1 MITIGSVE
9 AALLGAGACA
19 MIVVGMILLFLGIRA
34 RAEASAVR
42 LERDRLDALLRAGP
56 AQAMLI
62 RSDGRIEMPRRLA
75 DWLGLAEVARFLEE
89 LASDDSG
96 LSADD
101 AASLAAD
108 LNAAQKTG
116 RRFRRIVRPQQSE
129 RTLLFDGARAPGDQ
143 GAAGAV
149 VIWVFD
155 MTEAQDQIVRLDA
168 EAKRLGDAFQALTGL
183 IEAAPLPM
191 WYRGPDLR
199 LAMVNTAYVDAVEG
213 RDAADVVGRGL
224 ELVEGSGRGGPL
236 AGAAAARDQGRPH
249 EQVLPATI
257 DGARRALRIFD
268 VPLPTGG
275 IAGFAVDIEDLE
287 QSRAG
292 AKRFAEAQRAMLDRL
307 SAAVAHFGPDRG
319 LVFCNQPF
327 RRMFAM
333 KAEWLADHP
342 EFDRVLE
349 RMREANRSPEVRDF
363 PGWKAERV
371 GWFRQASGGIEEQ
384 WHLPGGTHLR
394 VVAQPLPDG
403 GLLLIYEDRTEEVQ
417 LASARDT
424 LLRVR
429 TATFDNLFEALGV
442 FAADGRLQ
450 LWNNRFRALWGLE
463 EDFLTSHP
471 RVDAF
476 AERVAE
482 RLATPGR
489 SGLIVDL
496 VRSATIERQQRGGR
510 VAFADG
516 RHFEF
521 AGVPL
526 PDGNALFTLL
536 DITDSRRAEQAL
548 RDRAD
553 ALEAADKVKTAFVAN
568 MSYELRTPLTSISGF
583 AEMLHGGFAGAL
595 PETATTYVEAILE
608 STERLGLL
616 VDDVLDLTRTHADA
630 EIAREDVELARV
642 ARAAADTIRPLVGR
656 RKLDFAVE
664 IQRSLGRITGDRRRL
679 QETIEHLLRHAVEHT
694 PEGGRI
700 LLHADGDSARARI
713 VVSDDGQGMDEQ
725 AVARAFDRFAEPGI
739 KATGERALGLGLPL
753 AKQFVEAHGGSISL
767 LSEPGE
773 GTLVTVELPRRVADK
788 DRTTGEDRA

>member
-1 MITIGSVE
+1 MIPSGTITIGSVE
-9 AALLGAGACA
+9 AVLLGAGACGLV
-19 MIVVGMILLFLGIRA
+19 ILGMVLLFLGIRA

-42 LERDRLDALLRAGP
+42 VEHDRLDALLRAGP
-56 AQAMLI
+56 AQAMII
-62 RSDGRIEMPRRLA
+62 RTDGRIEMPPRLA
-75 DWLGLAEVARFLEE
+75 DWLGLIDAARFLEE
-89 LASDDSG
+89 LT
-96 LSADD
+96 ADD
-101 AASLAAD
+101 GGLTPEDQALLAAD

-116 RRFRRIVRPQQSE
+116 RRFRRIVRPQGSP
-129 RTLLFDGARAPGDQ
+129 RTLLFEGARAPGDQ

-149 VIWVFD
+149 VTWVFD
-155 MTEAQDQIVRLDA
+155 MTEAQDEITRLDA
-168 EAKRLGDAFQALTGL
+168 EARRLGDAFHALTGL

-191 WYRGPDLR
+191 WYRGADLR
-199 LAMVNTAYVDAVEG
+199 LAMVNSAYVEAVEG
-213 RDAADVVGRGL
+213 RDASDVVGRGL

-275 IAGFAVDIEDLE
+275 IAGFAVDIDDLE

-333 KAEWLADHP
+333 RAEWLADHP

-371 GWFRQASGGIEEQ
+371 GWFRQASGGIEEA

-403 GLLLIYEDRTEEVQ
+403 GLLLIFEDRTEEVQ

-442 FAADGRLQ
+442 FSADGRLQ

-476 AERVAE
+476 AERIAE
-482 RLATPGR
+482 RLSTPGR

-496 VRSATIERQQRGGR
+496 VRSATLERQQRGGR

-553 ALEAADKVKTAFVAN
+553 ALEASDRVKTAFVAN

-583 AEMLHGGFAGAL
+583 AEMLHGGFAGPL
-595 PETATTYVEAILE
+595 PDTATSYVEAILE
-608 STERLGLL
+608 STERLTLL
-616 VDDVLDLTRTHADA
+616 VDDVLDLTRSQADG
-630 EIAREDVELARV
+630 EMAREDVELSRV
-642 ARAAADTIRPLVGR
+642 ARAAADTIRPVATR

-664 IQRSLGRITGDRRRL
+664 VHRSLGRITGDRRRL
-679 QETIEHLLRHAVEHT
+679 QETIEHLLRHAVEQT

-700 LLHADGDSARARI
+700 LLHADGDSARARVI
-713 VVSDDGQGMDEQ
+713 VSDDGRGMDEQ
-725 AVARAFDRFAEPGI
+725 AVARAFDRFAESGI
-739 KATGERALGLGLPL
+739 TAPGERALGLGLPL
-753 AKQFVEAHGGSISL
+753 AKTFVEAHGGTVTL
-767 LSEPGE
+767 LSEPGA
-773 GTLVTVELPRRVADK
+773 GTLVTVELPRRPEKDK
-788 DRTTGEDRA
+788 S

>member
-1 MITIGSVE
+1 MIVISSVE
-9 AALLGAGACA
+9 AALLGAAACA
-19 MIVVGMILLFLGIRA
+19 IIVTGMVLMFLGLRA
-34 RAEASAVR
+34 RKEASAVR

-56 AQAMLI
+56 AQAMLV
-62 RSDGRIEMPRRLA
+62 RSDGRIDMPRRLA
-75 DWLGLAEVARFLEE
+75 DWLGLPDVARFPEE
-89 LASDDSG
+89 LGDEVCGLTPDDS
-96 LSADD
+96 
-101 AASLAAD
+101 AALGID
-108 LNAAQKTG
+108 LIAAQKSG
-116 RRFRRIVRPQQSE
+116 KRFRRIIRPQGSP
-129 RTLLFDGARAPGDQ
+129 RTLLFDGARAPQDQ
-143 GAAGAV
+143 GAGGAV
-149 VIWVFD
+149 VVWVFD
-155 MTEAQDQIVRLDA
+155 MTDAQDEIARLDA
-168 EAKRLGDAFQALTGL
+168 ETKRLGNAFQALTGL

-191 WYRGPDLR
+191 WYRGDDLR
-199 LAMVNTAYVDAVEG
+199 LAMVNTAYVEAVEG

-257 DGARRALRIFD
+257 DGARRALHIFD

-333 KAEWLADHP
+333 RAEWLADHP

-349 RMREANRSPEVRDF
+349 RMREASRSPEVRDF
-363 PGWKAERV
+363 PGWKAERAA
-371 GWFRQASGGIEEQ
+371 WFRQAGGGIEEQ

-403 GLLLIYEDRTEEVQ
+403 GLLLIFEDRTEEVQ

-463 EDFLTSHP
+463 EEFLSSHP

-476 AERVAE
+476 VDRVAG
-482 RLATPGR
+482 RLATPSR
-489 SGLIVDL
+489 SELIVEL
-496 VRSATIERQQRGGR
+496 VRSATLERQQRSGR

-536 DITDSRRAEQAL
+536 DITDSRRAEQAA
-548 RDRAD
+548 RERAD

-583 AEMLHGGFAGAL
+583 AEMLHGGFAGPL
-595 PETATTYVEAILE
+595 PDTAISYIEAILE

-616 VDDVLDLTRTHADA
+616 VDDVLDLTRDQVDAD
-630 EIAREDVELARV
+630 IAREDVQLGRV
-642 ARAAADTIRPLVGR
+642 ARAAADTIRPVAGR

-664 IQRSLGRITGDRRRL
+664 IHRSLGRITGDRRRL
-679 QETIEHLLRHAVEHT
+679 QETIEHLLRHAVEQT

-725 AVARAFDRFAEPGI
+725 SVAHAFDRFAEPGI

-753 AKQFVEAHGGSISL
+753 AKQFVEAHGGTISL
-767 LSEPGE
+767 LSEPGQ

-788 DRTTGEDRA
+788 TPTAKEKP

>member
-1 MITIGSVE
+1 MITINSVE
-9 AALLGAGACA
+9 AVLLGAGACVL
-19 MIVVGMILLFLGIRA
+19 ILVGTLLLFLGLRA
-34 RAEASAVR
+34 RSEAGAIR
-42 LERDRLDALLRAGP
+42 REHERLDGLLRAGP
-56 AQAMLI
+56 AQAMLVCA
-62 RSDGRIEMPRRLA
+62 DGRIEMPARLA
-75 DWLGLAEVARFLEE
+75 DWLGLVDPARFLEE
-89 LASDDSG
+89 MTGDQNGLA
-96 LSADD
+96 AED
-101 AASLAAD
+101 AALLAAD

-116 RRFRRIVRPQQSE
+116 RRFRRIVRPQGSA
-129 RTLLFDGARAPGDQ
+129 RTLVLEGARAPQDQ
-143 GAAGAV
+143 GASGAV
-149 VIWVFD
+149 VVWALD
-155 MTEAQDQIVRLDA
+155 MTEAQDEIARLDA
-168 EAKRLGDAFQALTGL
+168 ETRRLGDAFEALTGL

-191 WYRGPDLR
+191 WYRGTDLR

-213 RDAADVVGRGL
+213 RDAADVVARGL

-268 VPLPTGG
+268 VPLTTGG

-307 SAAVAHFGPDRG
+307 SAAVAHFGPDRE

-333 KAEWLADHP
+333 RAEWLADHP

-363 PGWKAERV
+363 PGWKAERI
-371 GWFRQASGGIEEQ
+371 GWFRQAGGGIEEQ

-403 GLLLIYEDRTEEVQ
+403 GLLLIFEDRTEEVQ

-450 LWNNRFRALWGLE
+450 LWNNRFRVLWGLE
-463 EDFLTSHP
+463 EEFLSSHP
-471 RVDAF
+471 RVDVF
-476 AERVAE
+476 ADKVAG
-482 RLATPGR
+482 RLATPNR
-489 SGLIVDL
+489 SALIVDL

-510 VAFADG
+510 VAMADG
-516 RHFEF
+516 RHYEF

-526 PDGNALFTLL
+526 PDGNALITLL

-548 RDRAD
+548 RDRAN

-583 AEMLHGGFAGAL
+583 AEMLHGGFAGPL
-595 PETATTYVEAILE
+595 PETANSYVEAILE

-616 VDDVLDLTRTHADA
+616 VDDVLDLTRGGEGA
-630 EIAREDVELARV
+630 EIEREDVDLARV
-642 ARAAADTIRPLVGR
+642 ARTAADTIRPVVGR
-656 RKLDFAVE
+656 RRLDFAVE
-664 IQRSLGRITGDRRRL
+664 IQRSVGRVTGDRRRL
-679 QETIEHLLRHAVEHT
+679 QEVIEHLLRHAVEQT
-694 PEGGRI
+694 PESGRI
-700 LLHADGDSARARI
+700 LLHADGDSGRARI
-713 VVSDDGQGMDEQ
+713 IVSDDGQGMNAE
-725 AVARAFDRFAEPGI
+725 AVAHAFDRFAEPEI

-753 AKQFVEAHGGSISL
+753 AKQFVEAHGGTITL
-767 LSEPGE
+767 LSEPGQ
-773 GTLVTVELPRRVADK
+773 GTLVTVELPRRVVETK
-788 DRTTGEDRA
+788 KP